1 MANYFGGKLMKELN
15 PYIKLWEDELKAHKY
30 TIKKNLEL
38 KDTINRLV
46 QINDNLI
53 KKLEVYAKD
62 FQMYHNE
69 IIRLKA
75 LNEFLERK
83 LAEQNIKE
91 EDYDKR

>member
-1 MANYFGGKLMKELN
+1 MKKDFYQELFQQEYN
-15 PYIKLWEDELKAHKY
+15 AHRY
-30 TIKKNLEL
+30 TIKKNLEM
-38 KDTINRLV
+38 KNTINRFV

-62 FQMYHNE
+62 FQMSLDE

-91 EDYDKR
+91 EDYDKRWN

>member
-1 MANYFGGKLMKELN
+1 MKQNLYE
-15 PYIKLWEDELKAHKY
+15 KLWNEEYKAHKY
-30 TIKKNLEL
+30 TIKKNLEM
-38 KDTINRLV
+38 KNTINRLV

-62 FQMYHNE
+62 FQLSLDE

-91 EDYDKR
+91 EYIDKR

>member
-1 MANYFGGKLMKELN
+1 MEKGNKQN
-15 PYIKLWEDELKAHKY
+15 PYEKLWNEEYNAHKY
-30 TIKKNLEL
+30 TIKKNMEL
-38 KDTINRLV
+38 KNTINRLV

-75 LNEFLERK
+75 LNEMLERK

-91 EDYDKR
+91 EDYDKRRD

>member
-1 MANYFGGKLMKELN
+1 MDNYFGAEIMKQN
-15 PYIKLWEDELKAHKY
+15 PYEKLWNEEYKAHKY

-38 KDTINRLV
+38 KAIVNRLV

-62 FQMYHNE
+62 FQLSLDE

-75 LNEFLERK
+75 LNEMLEQK
-83 LAEQNIKE
+83 LAEQNLKE

>member
-1 MANYFGGKLMKELN
+1 MKKDFYQELFQQE
-15 PYIKLWEDELKAHKY
+15 YKAHKF
-30 TIKKNLEL
+30 TIEKNMEL
-38 KDTINRLV
+38 KNTVNRLV

-62 FQMYHNE
+62 FQMSLEE
-69 IIRLKA
+69 IIRLKT

-91 EDYDKR
+91 EDIESRN

>member
-1 MANYFGGKLMKELN
+1 MEKGNKQN
-15 PYIKLWEDELKAHKY
+15 PYEKLWNEEYKAHKY

-38 KDTINRLV
+38 KNTVNRLV

-62 FQMYHNE
+62 FQLSLDE

-75 LNEFLERK
+75 LNEMLERK
-83 LAEQNIKE
+83 LAEQNLKE

>member
-1 MANYFGGKLMKELN
+1 MTQN
-15 PYIKLWEDELKAHKY
+15 PYEKLWNEEYLAHKY
-30 TIKKNLEL
+30 SIKKNLEL
-38 KDTINRLV
+38 KNTVNRLV

-62 FQMYHNE
+62 FQLSLDE

-83 LAEQNIKE
+83 LAEQNLKE
-91 EDYDKR
+91 EEDIDKR

>member
-1 MANYFGGKLMKELN
+1 MEKDNKETI
-15 PYIKLWEDELKAHKY
+15 YEKLWNEEYKAHKF

-38 KDTINRLV
+38 KNTVNRLV

-62 FQMYHNE
+62 FQLSLDE
-69 IIRLKA
+69 IIRLKT

-91 EDYDKR
+91 EDYD

>member
-1 MANYFGGKLMKELN
+1 MKQNFYE
-15 PYIKLWEDELKAHKY
+15 KLWNEEYLAHKY
-30 TIKKNLEL
+30 TVKKNLEL
-38 KDTINRLV
+38 KNTVNRLI

-62 FQMYHNE
+62 FQMSLEE
-69 IIRLKA
+69 IVKLKA

>member
-1 MANYFGGKLMKELN
+1 MEKGNKETI
-15 PYIKLWEDELKAHKY
+15 YERLWNEEYSAHKY
-30 TIKKNLEL
+30 TIKKNLEM
-38 KDTINRLV
+38 KNTINRLV

-62 FQMYHNE
+62 FQLSLDE

-75 LNEFLERK
+75 LNDFLERK

>member
-1 MANYFGGKLMKELN
+1 MEKDNKETT
-15 PYIKLWEDELKAHKY
+15 YKKLWEDELKAHKW

-38 KDTINRLV
+38 KSSIEKLI

-62 FQMYHNE
+62 FQMSLEE
-69 IIRLKA
+69 IVKLKA

-83 LAEQNIKE
+83 LAEQNLKE
-91 EDYDKR
+91 DNIESRN

>member
-1 MANYFGGKLMKELN
+1 MKKNFYQELFQQE
-15 PYIKLWEDELKAHKY
+15 YKAHKF

-38 KDTINRLV
+38 KNTVNRLV

-62 FQMYHNE
+62 FQTSLDE

-91 EDYDKR
+91 EDYDKRRNNPWQ

>member
-1 MANYFGGKLMKELN
+1 MEQN
-15 PYIKLWEDELKAHKY
+15 PYEKLWNGEYKAHKY

-38 KDTINRLV
+38 KAMVNRLV

-62 FQMYHNE
+62 FQLSLDE

-83 LAEQNIKE
+83 LAEQNLKE
-91 EDYDKR
+91 ESIDKR